1 MRILLFLLTNAAV
14 LLLISILF
22 HILGLGDYMHQRGVP
37 LSLDGLL
44 LSSAVIGMSGSF
56 ISLAMSKWMAKQ
68 SMGVHVIERPSN
80 QTEAWLVDVIRRQS
94 QRLGIGMPEVG
105 IFNAPEPNAF
115 ATGMSKNSSLV
126 AVSTGLLQRMNQ
138 DEVEAVLGHEMSHV
152 ANGDMVTMGLLQGV
166 VNTFVYFF
174 ASIAGYLV
182 DRVLLRSGDD
192 DRQSYGYGPAYY
204 VTQMIAQLLLSVL
217 ATMIVMWFSRHREF
231 RADAGGAQ
239 LAGRTKMIEAL
250 RALQRSHEPQDL
262 PGELAAFGI
271 SGGMRSGFSKL
282 FLSHPP
288 LEERIAALQNPRG

>member
-14 LLLISILF
+14 LLLISLLF
-22 HILGLGDYMHQRGVP
+22 HVLGLGDYLHQRGVP

-68 SMGVHVIERPSN
+68 SMGVHVIATPAN
-80 QTEAWLVDVIRRQS
+80 QTEAWLVDTIRRQS

-105 IFNAPEPNAF
+105 IFDTPEPNAF
-115 ATGMSKNSSLV
+115 ATGMSKNNSLV
-126 AVSTGLLQRMNQ
+126 AVSTGLLQRMNP
-138 DEVEAVLGHEMSHV
+138 DEIEAVLGHEMSHV

-192 DRQSYGYGPAYY
+192 DRSGYGPGYY
-204 VTQMIAQLLLSVL
+204 ITQMVAQLLLSVL
-217 ATMIVMWFSRHREF
+217 ATMIVMWYSRRREF

-239 LAGRTKMIEAL
+239 LAGRTKMVEAL
-250 RALQRSHEPQDL
+250 RALQRAHEPHDL
-262 PGELAAFGI
+262 PGEMATFGI
-271 SGGMRSGFSKL
+271 SGGMGSGFSKL

-288 LEERIAALQNPRG
+288 LEERIAALQNQR

>member
-22 HILGLGDYMHQRGVP
+22 HVLGLGDYMHQRGVP

-94 QRLGIGMPEVG
+94 QRLEIGMPEVG

-115 ATGMSKNSSLV
+115 ATGMSRNSSLV

-250 RALQRSHEPQDL
+250 RALQRAHEPQDL

>member
-14 LLLISILF
+14 LLLISIIF
-22 HILGLGDYMHQRGVP
+22 HVLGLGDYMHQRGVP
-37 LSLDGLL
+37 LSLDSLL

-56 ISLAMSKWMAKQ
+56 VSLAMSKWMAKK
-68 SMGVHVIERPSN
+68 SMGVHVIDRPAN
-80 QTEAWLVDVIRRQS
+80 QTEAWLVDTIRRQS

-105 IFNAPEPNAF
+105 IFNTTEPNAF

-126 AVSTGLLQRMNQ
+126 AVSTGLLQRMNP
-138 DEVEAVLGHEMSHV
+138 DEIEAVLGHEMSHV

-182 DRVLLRSGDD
+182 DRVLLRSDDD
-192 DRQSYGYGPAYY
+192 DRSGYGYGPGYY
-204 VTQMIAQLLLSVL
+204 ITQMVAQLLLSVI
-217 ATMIVMWFSRHREF
+217 ATMIVMWFSRRREF

-239 LAGRTKMIEAL
+239 LAGRTKMVEAL
-250 RALQRSHEPQDL
+250 RALQRAHEPHDL
-262 PGELAAFGI
+262 PGEMAAFGI
-271 SGGMRSGFSKL
+271 SGGMGSGFSKL

-288 LEERIAALQNPRG
+288 LEERIAALQNQR

>member
-22 HILGLGDYMHQRGVP
+22 HVLGLGDYMHQRGVP

-44 LSSAVIGMSGSF
+44 LSSAVIGMSGSC

-192 DRQSYGYGPAYY
+192 DRQSYGYGPGYY